1 MAPSATGGEGE
12 ALSCPQAVME
22 KLPESLEGI
31 FPSPQGGRSGD
42 WRTETFSL
50 VLSLCGDKRKNG
62 RGKEKRKASLNT
74 KYTHKPNVDNPTPP
88 FLALSSPTPYD
99 DMISPGHSPHRP
111 PTERNVIM
119 CSALVPPGHTLHLP
133 CTLLGIGT

>member
-1 MAPSATGGEGE
+1 MECAPSATGGEGE

-31 FPSPQGGRSGD
+31 FPEPQGERSGD

-62 RGKEKRKASLNT
+62 RGKEKGAGIEKGGSLFPS
-74 KYTHKPNVDNPTPP
+74 KTP
-88 FLALSSPTPYD
+88 
-99 DMISPGHSPHRP
+99 
-111 PTERNVIM
+111 
-119 CSALVPPGHTLHLP
+119 
-133 CTLLGIGT
+133 